1 MERNKFLPIG
11 LTVKAFLVI
20 CLFLMWSV
28 SSAFGA
34 SSKVGFI
41 DMQKAISSTKSFQK
55 EMVKYQKD
63 YKDEQKKI
71 NARETKIKEAKEEL
85 EKQGFVLSPELKA
98 KKETKWRED
107 FKNFKR
113 YVQDQNEM
121 FQRKRDEIGRKI
133 LVKMMDVIKQV
144 GKEKKF
150 SVILEKKSVLYSDTS
165 IDLTNAVVKKF
176 DSTSK

>member
-1 MERNKFLPIG
+1 MEPNRFFPIG
-11 LTVKAFLVI
+11 FTVNTFLVI

-41 DMQKAISSTKSFQK
+41 DMQKAISSTKTFQK
-55 EMVKYQKD
+55 AMVQYQKD

-71 NARETKIKEAKEEL
+71 NAREVKIKEAKEEL

-98 KKETKWRED
+98 KKETQWRAD

-133 LVKMMDVIKQV
+133 LVKMMDVIGKV

-165 IDLTNAVVKKF
+165 IDLTDAVVKKF

>member
-1 MERNKFLPIG
+1 MEPNRFFPIG
-11 LTVKAFLVI
+11 FTVNAFLVI
-20 CLFLMWSV
+20 CLILMWSV
-28 SSAFGA
+28 PSAFGA

-41 DMQKAISSTKSFQK
+41 DMQKAISSTKNFQK
-55 EMVKYQKD
+55 EMVQYQKD

-71 NARETKIKEAKEEL
+71 NAREVKIKEAKEEL

-98 KKETKWRED
+98 KKETQWRED

-133 LVKMMDVIKQV
+133 LVKMMDVIGKV

-165 IDLTNAVVKKF
+165 IDLTDAVVKKF